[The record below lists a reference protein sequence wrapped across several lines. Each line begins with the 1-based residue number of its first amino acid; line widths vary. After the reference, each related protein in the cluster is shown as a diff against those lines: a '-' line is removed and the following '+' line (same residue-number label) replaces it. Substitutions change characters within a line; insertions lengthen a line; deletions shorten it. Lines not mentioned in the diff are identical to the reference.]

1 MAIRIITREKVST
14 QQNITD
20 YLGMPTFEEIDLR
33 TPEGVQRYK
42 ERFGCQPNSEGTN
55 YRIRRK
61 SREQPL
67 ESPLRDIEYLFS
79 IYNERDRR
87 LFAGFLAKTIGYG
100 GVQKAARLTGLDEK
114 TVRKGAEELNE
125 REACLGPRIRH
136 EGGGRFTKAEADP
149 RYEPELLHLIE
160 DETAGDPMNERKW
173 VRKTLRW
180 MKKKLRKKGINA
192 SISTIRKT
200 LKKHGI
206 SLKKNEK
213 SKSTQDHPMRD
224 EQFRYLNKL
233 KRLFLDLGKPV
244 ISIDAKKKELIGNF
258 KNDGRTWRK
267 EAIEVLDHDFP
278 NLGIGKLVP
287 YGIYDLNAN
296 KGHVYCG
303 TSFETSEFSVDC
315 ICEWW
320 EEHGQ
325 EQYPNQ
331 SEILILCDSG
341 GSNGYRRRMWKW
353 ELQTRLADR
362 LGLIVHI
369 CHYPSGAS
377 KYNPIERK
385 MFSFISKNWAG
396 EPLTS
401 NEKALDFIRSTKTR
415 DGLEIIATLIE
426 KEYKK
431 GLKVSNEQM
440 ESLNIKR
447 ARICPRW
454 NYCIRAR

>member
-1 MAIRIITREKVST
+1 MAIRIITRKNISI
-14 QQNITD
+14 QQKITD
-20 YLGMPTFEEIDLR
+20 YTGMYTFEVIDLR

-42 ERFGCQPNSEGTN
+42 EIFGCQPNSEGTN
-55 YRIRRK
+55 YRVRHESRK
-61 SREQPL
+61 QTSKPL
-67 ESPLRDIEYLFS
+67 ESVRFLS
-79 IYNERDRR
+79 NIYNERDRR
-87 LFAGFLAKTIGYG
+87 LFSGFLATLFRHG
-100 GVQKAARLTGLDEK
+100 GIQKAAKLTELDVK
-114 TVRKGAEELNE
+114 TVRKGKKELME
-125 REACLGPRIRH
+125 RLKFDKSRIRRA
-136 EGGGRFTKAEADP
+136 GGGRGTKIQAEP
-149 RYEPELLHLIE
+149 SYEQELLGLIE
-160 DETAGDPMNERKW
+160 DDLAGDPMNEGKW

-180 MKKKLRKKGINA
+180 MKKKLREKGIKVSLNT
-192 SISTIRKT
+192 ISNT
-200 LKKHGI
+200 LKNHGI
-206 SLKKNEK
+206 SPKKNK
-213 SKSTQDHPMRD
+213 KTKSTQNHPMRD

-233 KRLFLDLGKPV
+233 KQLFLDLGKPV
-244 ISIDAKKKELIGNF
+244 ISIDAKKKELIGDF
-258 KNDGRTWRK
+258 KKDGRTWRK

-278 NLGIGKLVP
+278 SLGIGKLIP
-287 YGIYDLNAN
+287 YGIYNLNNN

-303 TSFETSEFSVDC
+303 TSFETSEFAVDC

-320 EEHGQ
+320 EEYGQ
-325 EQYPNQ
+325 KLYSNQ

-341 GSNGYRRRMWKW
+341 SSNGYRRRMWKYD
-353 ELQTRLADR
+353 LQTKLADR
-362 LGLIVHI
+362 LGLIVHV

-401 NEKALDFIRSTKTR
+401 NEKALNFIRSTKTG
-415 DGLEIIATLIE
+415 DGLEIGATLIE

-447 ARICPRW
+447 AKICPQW